1 MLVQLVSISTSSQT
15 VTMLGWWRMFWLD
28 KRLAWDPKDPEN
40 KGIERLVVDSD
51 KIWRPDEM
59 IYEAISE
66 SDVQVAATV
75 FSDGSVFIS
84 VPKYQTIGCS
94 MDLTNFP
101 FDTQECEFLLGSRS
115 YTYDLV
121 DFIPRVF
128 DDSGNGMLA
137 TGTASGLEQ
146 FEPDQDGRVMNVSA
160 VGLDF
165 PFKKNLEWTLLKIR
179 TTPFLE
185 KYSCCKEPFALIEY
199 RLFLRRVPLTYMTSI
214 IIPMFVIILIS
225 FLSYLMTPVSG
236 ARAGEMKRVCA
247 TRALGR
253 PERAFLSLHAGRTC
267 LSAKIA
273 CGNLESCVG
282 AGMR

>member
-1 MLVQLVSISTSSQT
+1 
-15 VTMLGWWRMFWLD
+15 
-28 KRLAWDPKDPEN
+28 
-40 KGIERLVVDSD
+40 
-51 KIWRPDEM
+51 M

-66 SDVQVAATV
+66 SAVQVAATV

-84 VPKYQTIGCS
+84 VPKHQTIGCS
-94 MDLTNFP
+94 MDLKFFP
-101 FDTQECEFLLGSRS
+101 FDTQICPFSFGSRS

-137 TGTASGLEQ
+137 TGKASGLEIY
-146 FEPDQDGRVMNVSA
+146 EPDQDGRVMNVSA

-165 PFKKNLEWTLLKIR
+165 PFKTNLEWTLLKIR
-179 TTPFLE
+179 TTPYLS

-199 RLFLRRVPLTYMTSI
+199 ELFLRRVPLTYMTSI

-236 ARAGEMKRVCA
+236 ARAGEMKKRVCA

-253 PERAFLSLHAGRTC
+253 PERASLSLHANGTC
-267 LSAKIA
+267 SAKIA
-273 CGNLESCVG
+273 RGNMESCVG
-282 AGMR
+282 AGMRQGAAAQALPHWQYNELICFPWD